1 MIIGG
6 GSLLVIIGGGSLVV
20 IIGGGLGNRPHP
32 TSSKHQQSGSQA
44 LMSGDK
50 QYQDTLFLLKNL
62 GKRRIARAKAVRWDS
77 ESLDNGHSESY

>member
-1 MIIGG
+1 M
-6 GSLLVIIGGGSLVV
+6 VIIGGGLLVV

-50 QYQDTLFLLKNL
+50 QYQDTLLKNL

-77 ESLDNGHSESY
+77 ESLDNGHSES